1 MKKGLNILELRL
13 DENYTKG
20 IVCLNNISLVYRME
34 ENYSKAFD
42 CYQKSLDIE
51 KRYLTADHSD
61 FGQIYHNIDAIY

>member
-1 MKKGLNILELRL
+1 LNILELRL

-20 IVCLNNISLVYRME
+20 IVCINNISLVYRME

-51 KRYLTADHSD
+51 KRYLTEDHSD
-61 FGQIYHNIDAIY
+61 FG